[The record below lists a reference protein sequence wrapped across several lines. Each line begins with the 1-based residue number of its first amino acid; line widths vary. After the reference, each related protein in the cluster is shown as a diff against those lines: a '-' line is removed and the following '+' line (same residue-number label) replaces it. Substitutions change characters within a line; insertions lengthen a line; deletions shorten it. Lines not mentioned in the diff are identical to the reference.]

1 MVETTTGQP
10 MSDYMKKKL
19 RKQLLISSGL
29 VIGANAA
36 PVIVDNVIK
45 GNNER
50 SDKKHFIKRIS
61 DMPKLSPGQKK
72 EQKKY
77 LNSLDK
83 KVKKGV
89 KKRAE
94 KYSAKY
100 YTKGDNIKDE
110 VLSGVPTLGIIYGGM
125 NKMKKGDLKSAFKTF
140 KLAPIPILVGG
151 TLINAKKRRANAA
164 GLRDAINEYK
174 QNQPYNQ
181 YNKTASEYLDD
192 LYFEKMSSITYD

>member
-1 MVETTTGQP
+1 MKETTMGQP

-36 PVIVDNVIK
+36 PVIADNVIK

-89 KKRAE
+89 KKRAK
-94 KYSAKY
+94 KYSSKY
-100 YTKGDNIKDE
+100 YTKGDNIKDKA
-110 VLSGVPTLGIIYGGM
+110 LSGIPSLGIVYRGM
-125 NKMKKGDLKSAFKTF
+125 SKMKKGDLRSAFKTF
-140 KLAPIPILVGG
+140 KLAPIPALIGG
-151 TLINAKKRRANAA
+151 TLINTKQRRADAA

-174 QNQPYNQ
+174 QNQD